1 MQCSARYEHS
11 DRANQKVTIYL
22 GQNLGVVKLG
32 TDSNL
37 PPIFFHAFVM
47 VAPRDAKADV
57 YHMY

>member
-1 MQCSARYEHS
+1 MQERM
-11 DRANQKVTIYL
+11 
-22 GQNLGVVKLG
+22 GVVNLG